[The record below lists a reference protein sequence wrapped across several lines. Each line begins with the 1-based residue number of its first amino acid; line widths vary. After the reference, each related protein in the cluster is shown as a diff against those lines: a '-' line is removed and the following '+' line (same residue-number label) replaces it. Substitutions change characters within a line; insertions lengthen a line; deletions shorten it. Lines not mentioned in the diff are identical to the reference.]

1 MKIDRLI
8 SILSLL
14 LQKDKV
20 TTAELADKF
29 EVSRRTI
36 LRDIDALNRA
46 GIPVVSS
53 KGYDGGISVIENY
66 KLDRTLLSIE
76 EMKAIL
82 AGLQSLDSVSNTKKY
97 QRLMEKLYAEDSSKI
112 MVENNLIIDLS
123 MWDKSEVSYKIDIIK
138 TAIDCRNFIEFT
150 YYSPNGI
157 SERIIEPYKLVFQWS
172 NWYVWGY
179 CTEREDYRMFKLSRI
194 EKLKTSEEKY
204 TVRQIP
210 EYTCDKLRHT
220 RGSVEATVVF
230 DKSVKWRLI
239 DEWGHGGF
247 QEDDNGNIVINF
259 TWADKESLFNWILT
273 FADAAEVISPLNFR
287 EEFVEKVKKIYK
299 KYDK

>member
-14 LQKDKV
+14 LQKEKV

-36 LRDIDALNRA
+36 LRDIDSLNRA
-46 GIPVVSS
+46 GIPIVSS

-66 KLDRTLLSIE
+66 KIDRTLLSIE
-76 EMKAIL
+76 EMKAIT
-82 AGLQSLDSVSNTKKY
+82 AGLQSLDSVSNTKQY
-97 QRLMEKLYAEDSSKI
+97 QRLMEKLYAEDSSQI
-112 MVENNLIIDLS
+112 MVENNIVIDLS

-138 TAIDCRNFIEFT
+138 TAIDERHFIEFT

-172 NWYVWGY
+172 SWYVWGF
-179 CTEREDYRMFKLSRI
+179 CSEREDYRMFKLSRI
-194 EKLKTSEEKY
+194 ENLEISEEKY
-204 TVRQIP
+204 TVREIP

-220 RGSVEATVVF
+220 RGGVKATVVF

-247 QEDDNGNIVINF
+247 KEDSSGNIVINF

-273 FADAAEVISPLNFR
+273 FADAAEIVSPLSFR
-287 EEFVEKVKKIYK
+287 EEFAEKVRKIYE